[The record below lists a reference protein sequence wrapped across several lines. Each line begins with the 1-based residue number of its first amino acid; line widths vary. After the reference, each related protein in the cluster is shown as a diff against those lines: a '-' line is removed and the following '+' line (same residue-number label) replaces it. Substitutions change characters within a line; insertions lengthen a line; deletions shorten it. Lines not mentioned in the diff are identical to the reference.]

1 MSNTDTLISKIN
13 THIVNPIIGL
23 MLAIALVVF
32 LYGVFE
38 YIAGASNEE
47 KRDTGKKHI
56 IWGLI
61 GLFIMFGVFGL
72 MNVLVSFWK

>member
-1 MSNTDTLISKIN
+1 MADTLIKNIN
-13 THIVNPIIGL
+13 TTIVNPLVGL
-23 MLAIALVVF
+23 MIAIALVVF

-38 YIAGASNEE
+38 YIAGAANEE
-47 KRDTGKKHI
+47 KRETGKKHI

-72 MNVLVSFWK
+72 MNVLASFWR